1 MLFSKANKS
10 GSMLLSKAKIGQTF
24 NIKKVEGR
32 EKTKKFLFTL
42 GCFEGEEVTLI
53 SKLAGNFVIN
63 IKDSRY
69 AIDENMAKTI
79 VLES

>member
-1 MLFSKANKS
+1 MLFSKAKRNN
-10 GSMLLSKAKIGQTF
+10 SMLLSKAKIGQTF
-24 NIKKVEGR
+24 NIKSVEGK

-79 VLES
+79 VLDA

>member
-1 MLFSKANKS
+1 
-10 GSMLLSKAKIGQTF
+10 MLLSKAKIGQTVK
-24 NIKKVEGR
+24 IKSVEGK
-32 EKTKKFLFTL
+32 EKTKNFLFTL

-69 AIDENMAKTI
+69 AIDEGMAKSI
-79 VLES
+79 VIEQ

>member
-1 MLFSKANKS
+1 MLFSRSKKGN
-10 GSMLLSKAKIGQTF
+10 SMLLSKAKIGQTF
-24 NIKKVEGR
+24 NVKRVEGK
-32 EKTKKFLFTL
+32 EKTKNFLFTL

-79 VLES
+79 VLEA